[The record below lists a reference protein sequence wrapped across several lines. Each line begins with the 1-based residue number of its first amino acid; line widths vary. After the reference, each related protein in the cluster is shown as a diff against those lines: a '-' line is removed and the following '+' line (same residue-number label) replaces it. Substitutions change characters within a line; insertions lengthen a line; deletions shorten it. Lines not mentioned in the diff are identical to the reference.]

1 MDKGLNR
8 SILERHKPSLLVLAS
23 QLSAAALN
31 GFAKFFETGDDP
43 VHPFQVLFV
52 RFLITGLASTFYL
65 WYTKA
70 PNFPLGLPELRSL
83 LALRAAAGIFAAFGF
98 YFSIMYLKLS
108 EATALNFLGPLV
120 AMILTRYLH
129 FGTFEVIDR
138 IGALVALCGV
148 LFVVQ
153 PDTLFGS
160 QSTSTR
166 TAQSVAGESAKS
178 RMMGIGF
185 GLISV
190 CGGAAALTAIRYIGS
205 REHPIVSV
213 MYFAWTIVIITM
225 VAFSL
230 MESIHLTTS
239 VLSWLKLVPLGVFGF
254 AMECLLTAGIADD
267 ASSAATIMIYSQVA
281 WALLLDWVVWH
292 SQVNTL
298 ALVGIASVVTSLIVV
313 SSAKEW
319 NWLRKGR
326 YNIVS
331 QNLPDEE
338 EVTDVEVVEMQP
350 SSSIV

>member
-8 SILERHKPSLLVLAS
+8 SFLERHKPSLLVLAS

-52 RFLITGLASTFYL
+52 RFLITGVASTFYL
-65 WYTKA
+65 WYIKT

-83 LALRAAAGIFAAFGF
+83 LALRAAAGVFGAFGF

-138 IGALVALCGV
+138 IGALVALLGV
-148 LFVVQ
+148 IFVVQ

-160 QSTSTR
+160 QSTITR
-166 TAQSVAGESAKS
+166 IAQSVVDESAKS

-190 CGGAAALTAIRYIGS
+190 CGGA
-205 REHPIVSV
+205 VS
-213 MYFAWTIVIITM
+213 
-225 VAFSL
+225 
-230 MESIHLTTS
+230 
-239 VLSWLKLVPLGVFGF
+239 
-254 AMECLLTAGIADD
+254 
-267 ASSAATIMIYSQVA
+267 
-281 WALLLDWVVWH
+281 
-292 SQVNTL
+292 
-298 ALVGIASVVTSLIVV
+298 
-313 SSAKEW
+313 
-319 NWLRKGR
+319 
-326 YNIVS
+326 
-331 QNLPDEE
+331 
-338 EVTDVEVVEMQP
+338 
-350 SSSIV
+350 